1 MITFANRK
9 VSQKL
14 QSPLFHLYNW
24 LNAHL
29 PDEQDFQTYD
39 DDEISRLAR
48 GPAHV
53 RTSAPSG
60 KMAASSLTQDTAGYI
75 NPHTGAREY
84 SNIQEM
90 FSGSSDSEDDK
101 MKE

>member
-1 MITFANRK
+1 MITRIF
-9 VSQKL
+9 QDT
-14 QSPLFHLYNW
+14 
-24 LNAHL
+24 
-29 PDEQDFQTYD
+29 DEQDFQTYD

-53 RTSAPSG
+53 RKSAPSSG
-60 KMAASSLTQDTAGYI
+60 KMAASSLTQDTAGNI

>member
-1 MITFANRK
+1 MRK
-9 VSQKL
+9 
-14 QSPLFHLYNW
+14 
-24 LNAHL
+24 
-29 PDEQDFQTYD
+29 
-39 DDEISRLAR
+39 
-48 GPAHV
+48 
-53 RTSAPSG
+53 SAPSD
-60 KMAASSLTQDTAGYI
+60 KMAAAGSLTQDTAGHI

>member
-1 MITFANRK
+1 MYQDT
-9 VSQKL
+9 
-14 QSPLFHLYNW
+14 
-24 LNAHL
+24 
-29 PDEQDFQTYD
+29 DEQDFQTYD
-39 DDEISRLAR
+39 FDEISRLAR

-53 RTSAPSG
+53 RKSAPSG
-60 KMAASSLTQDTAGYI
+60 KMAAAGTQDTAGYV

-84 SNIQEM
+84 SNIQEI

>member
-1 MITFANRK
+1 MVI
-9 VSQKL
+9 
-14 QSPLFHLYNW
+14 Y
-24 LNAHL
+24 
-29 PDEQDFQTYD
+29 DDGDDDGDDDQTYD

-53 RTSAPSG
+53 RKSVPSD
-60 KMAASSLTQDTAGYI
+60 KMAAATGSLTQNTAGYV

-84 SNIQEM
+84 SNIQEI